1 LKFLNAAV
9 RYDDDDDADDDDDF
23 DDVDCDFCS
32 QILIVEQDI
41 NGTIMKPL

>member
-1 LKFLNAAV
+1 LNAAV